1 MWAVTATAYVRIMMA
16 IAIVIFA
23 MVSTT
28 YVNLGHTRA
37 VLVVHNVVIS
47 IASPAIRT
55 VAKALMFQI
64 WELVFVQQGL
74 MQAVGAR
81 QCAPAVDHRVG
92 TPIVWAKIMLL
103 GMGYVLR
110 GATTGAIVIKNLC

>member
-1 MWAVTATAYVRIMMA
+1 MIAIMM
-16 IAIVIFA
+16 IAV
-23 MVSTT
+23 VSTT
-28 YVNLGHTRA
+28 YVSLGNTRA

-47 IASPAIRT
+47 IASPAINT

-81 QCAPAVDHRVG
+81 QCAPAVDYRVG
-92 TPIVWAKIMLL
+92 TPIAWAKIMVLVI
-103 GMGYVLR
+103 GHVLR
-110 GATTGAIVIKNLC
+110 GATMGAIVIKNLC